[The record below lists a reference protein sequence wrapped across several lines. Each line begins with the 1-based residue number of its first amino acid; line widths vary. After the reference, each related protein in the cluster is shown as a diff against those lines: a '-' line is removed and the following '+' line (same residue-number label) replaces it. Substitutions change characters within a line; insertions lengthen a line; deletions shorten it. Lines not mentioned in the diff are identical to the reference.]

1 MKVSVIVPI
10 YNVEEYLVRCVKSI
24 QNQTLR
30 DIEIILVDDGATDR
44 SGYMCDEM
52 ARYDERIK
60 VIHKK
65 NGGLSDARN
74 AGIDVAKGDFVFFVD
89 SDDWIDEDTLEL
101 LYKIAIDEN
110 ADIVEC
116 SYRNVFIDYVD
127 NETANTGEM
136 IIGDSVFA
144 LKGQMS
150 WKYFKSVAWNKL
162 YHKKIFEDG
171 KRYPVGRYHED
182 EFFTH
187 KAFCSADKLVYIDSA
202 KYNYVRERK
211 GSITNKVT
219 SKILDGCY
227 AIRERID
234 YLREKQMPE
243 EILPIVQNGYCWI
256 LFDRLY
262 RCYKEDIQD
271 DKMNKLI
278 EDLKKDKE
286 EVLSWNIAEEYK
298 KRYKIFC
305 DSYELFVET
314 YEDANKFR
322 EMIVE

>member
-24 QNQTLR
+24 QNQTLN
-30 DIEIILVDDGATDR
+30 DIEIILVDDGATDL

-52 ARYDERIK
+52 ARYDDRIR

-74 AGIDVAKGDFVFFVD
+74 AGIDAAEGVYFFFVD

-101 LYKIAIDEN
+101 LYNIAIDEN

-116 SYRNVFIDYVD
+116 SYRNIFMDYVE

-136 IIGDSVFA
+136 VIGDSIAA
-144 LKGQMS
+144 LKGQIS

-162 YHKKIFEDG
+162 YHKNIFEDG
-171 KRYPVGRYHED
+171 KRYPVGKYHED

-187 KAFCSADKLVYIDSA
+187 KAFCTAKKLVYIDLA

-227 AIRERID
+227 ALRERID
-234 YLREKQMPE
+234 YLREMQMDQDV
-243 EILPIVQNGYCWI
+243 IITVQNGYCWI

-262 RCYKEDIQD
+262 RCYKQD
-271 DKMNKLI
+271 VHDEKMNKLI
-278 EDLKKDKE
+278 EDLKKDKD
-286 EVLSWNIAEEYK
+286 EVMSWNIVDEYK

-305 DSYELFVET
+305 KSYELFVET
-314 YEDANKFR
+314 YENSDKFR
-322 EMIVE
+322 DIVVE

>member
-1 MKVSVIVPI
+1 MKISVIVPV
-10 YNVEEYLVRCVKSI
+10 YNVQEYLVRCVKSI
-24 QNQTLR
+24 QNQTFE
-30 DIEIILVDDGATDR
+30 DIEIILVDDGSTDL

-52 ARYDERIK
+52 ARYDERIR

-74 AGIDVAKGDFVFFVD
+74 AGIDMARGEYIFFVD
-89 SDDWIDEDTLEL
+89 SDDWIDDDTLEL
-101 LYKIAIDEN
+101 LYKIATDEN

-116 SYRNVFIDYVD
+116 SYRNVFMDYTES
-127 NETANTGEM
+127 ETADTGEM
-136 IIGDSVFA
+136 VIGDSMLA
-144 LKGQMS
+144 LKGQIT

-162 YHKKIFEDG
+162 YHKEIFSDG
-171 KRYPVGRYHED
+171 KRYPVGKYHED

-187 KAFCSADKLVYIDSA
+187 KAFCAANKLVYIDLA

-227 AIRERID
+227 ALRERVD
-234 YLREKQMPE
+234 YLREREIDE
-243 EILPIVQNGYCWI
+243 EVISVVQNGYCWI

-262 RCYKEDIQD
+262 RCYKEGVHDE
-271 DKMNKLI
+271 KMNKLI
-278 EDLKKDKE
+278 EDLMKDRE

-305 DSYELFVET
+305 KSYELFCET
-314 YEDANKFR
+314 YEDANKFW
-322 EMIVE
+322 EITVE